1 MSPKTYKLSKTAKK
15 TAKENNLVKPESLS
29 NTVQLFDFSLL
40 DKMAISEAEK
50 ETLMN
55 DAMKH
60 VTGAFP
66 DCFYGKEIDNFTTFS
81 GIASFYVHHVY
92 SKDGKHLYNILE
104 LAAVDHCHKTRNSI
118 YDDYSAEE
126 IKAHTEYGQ
135 PLTDYEI

>member
-15 TAKENNLVKPESLS
+15 TAKENNLVKSESLS

-40 DKMAISEAEK
+40 DAMEVSETEK

-60 VTGAFP
+60 VSSVFP
-66 DCFYGKEIDNFTTFS
+66 DCFYSKEIDNFTTFS
-81 GIASFYVHHVY
+81 GMALFYIHRVY
-92 SKDGKHLYNILE
+92 RKDGKHLYNIME

-118 YDDYSAEE
+118 YDDYSVEE